1 MRMDYMITK
10 TQYHLLGGSPVY
22 TYSGTIVHNSIY
34 VLRVLASSL
43 DPVFSVEI
51 ASLSVQT

>member
-22 TYSGTIVHNSIY
+22 TYSGTIQLL